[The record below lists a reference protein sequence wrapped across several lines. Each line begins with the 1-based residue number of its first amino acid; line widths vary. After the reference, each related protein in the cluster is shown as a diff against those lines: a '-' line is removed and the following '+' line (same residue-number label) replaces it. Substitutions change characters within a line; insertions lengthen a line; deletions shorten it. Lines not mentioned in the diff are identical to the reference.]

1 MSSPETVPGLL
12 RGSADNEASPSPG
25 AALRVS
31 DARKCLDL
39 LREVAQGA
47 VPVSIGHPGGPAM
60 SATLWAI
67 DGPAARL
74 HFHASMEGAA
84 AMRDLHGLHAAAY
97 LADVKLQ
104 FRMTGV
110 KLGSGTGAQLHLVCD
125 VPRGIYRLARRQGLR
140 LRRGGS
146 APLRASVVVD
156 RQAEALAEYE
166 VLDFSH
172 GGCGLWRSP
181 DAPAP
186 VPGQALTGVEFREAG
201 ETAFFAD
208 LQLQHASETPVRP
221 GGQRLGCRWLNLS
234 PAARQTLNRWMETG
248 GRRRGRVTLDLKFS

>member
-1 MSSPETVPGLL
+1 MSIPETVPGLL
-12 RGSADNEASPSPG
+12 REGADAEGSRSAG

-39 LREVAQGA
+39 LREIAQGA

-60 SATLWAI
+60 AATLWAI
-67 DGPAARL
+67 DAPAGRL
-74 HFHASMEGAA
+74 HFHAPVEAA
-84 AMRDLHGLHAAAY
+84 ATMRDLHRLHAAAY

-104 FRMTGV
+104 FRMAGV
-110 KLGSGTGAQLHLVCD
+110 KLGAGSGAQLHLECD

-146 APLRASVVVD
+146 APLRASVLVD
-156 RQAEALAEYE
+156 HEAEALAEYE

-186 VPGQALTGVEFREAG
+186 IPGQALTGVEFREAG

-234 PAARQTLNRWMETG
+234 PTARQTLNRWMEAG
-248 GRRRGRVTLDLKFS
+248 GRRRGRVTLDLKFN